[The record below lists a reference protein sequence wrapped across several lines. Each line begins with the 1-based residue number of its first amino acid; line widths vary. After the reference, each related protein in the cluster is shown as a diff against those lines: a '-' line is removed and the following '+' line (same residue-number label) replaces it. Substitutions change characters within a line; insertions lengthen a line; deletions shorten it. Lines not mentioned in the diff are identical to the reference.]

1 MGEEAEPLYDDD
13 TMRVMSKA
21 YGAADKELRVSGVS
35 DKALQVTMAVAII
48 RAINDGERDAARLA
62 TLALAEVGIEAE
74 GRDLLADDA
83 GADAATDDA
92 SAESDVDDTA
102 AATEGEAVAVASS
115 DAEAASGTDASGA
128 DVPDDEDSDAAT
140 EANAVPGSKRT
151 ASTQPLRPG
160 WINLMSLIG

>member
-92 SAESDVDDTA
+92 SAEGDIDDTA
-102 AATEGEAVAVASS
+102 AATEGEAVASS
-115 DAEAASGTDASGA
+115 DAEAAAGTDASGA
-128 DVPDDEDSDAAT
+128 DVPDDEDTDAAT